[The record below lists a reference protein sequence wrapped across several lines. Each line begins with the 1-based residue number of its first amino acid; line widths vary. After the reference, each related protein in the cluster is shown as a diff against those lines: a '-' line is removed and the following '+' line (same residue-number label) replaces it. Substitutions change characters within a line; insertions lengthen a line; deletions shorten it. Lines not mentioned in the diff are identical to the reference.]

1 MVSPRPVHRRS
12 PVPAPGPARP
22 RGEQELPAPKRGN
35 PASPSPVPRDPE
47 ATGSPHIRKS
57 PPVPGLS
64 IPIRSRAPPC
74 LTLHSPVLP
83 NPSLGLGSS
92 SPIAAPSPRPS
103 VPHPSTRSC
112 SSCPPPAF
120 PLADAGAHFPPSLVL
135 CLEVDPAEVTP
146 QPHPGPFQNELARA
160 ATQPATAQSAQCVG
174 RARALGSSHHGIP
187 DKQLLLGK
195 ALSL

>member
-22 RGEQELPAPKRGN
+22 RGEQEPPAPSAGIR
-35 PASPSPVPRDPE
+35 PPRHRSLAILKPR
-47 ATGSPHIRKS
+47 APLTSKKA
-57 PPVPGLS
+57 PVPGLS
-64 IPIRSRAPPC
+64 IPIRSHAPHC
-74 LTLHSPVLP
+74 LALHSPVLP
-83 NPSLGLGSS
+83 SPSLGLGSS

-103 VPHPSTRSC
+103 VRSHLFPSPSL
-112 SSCPPPAF
+112 
-120 PLADAGAHFPPSLVL
+120 PLPDAGARFPPSLGL

-146 QPHPGPFQNELARA
+146 HYPGPFQNELARA

-187 DKQLLLGK
+187 DKQLLLGQ
-195 ALSL
+195 AFPL